1 MAFLF
6 IQRYLFTAFYSQPFI
21 YNTGAASPAFPAAA
35 IGNGLAYRNYL
46 TFLKMIKIR
55 LIQMGKPINTAEYM
69 ESIDSRI
76 SANIAK
82 WYSTGTVL
90 SDKKTILSLS

>member
-6 IQRYLFTAFYSQPFI
+6 IQRYLFTALYSQ
-21 YNTGAASPAFPAAA
+21 YCAASPAFPAEA
-35 IGNGLAYRNYL
+35 IVNGLAYRNYL
-46 TFLKMIKIR
+46 TFLKMIRIR

-90 SDKKTILSLS
+90 SDKKTIFSLS

>member
-6 IQRYLFTAFYSQPFI
+6 IQRYLFSAIYSQPFI
-21 YNTGAASPAFPAAA
+21 HSTGAASPAFPAAA
-35 IGNGLAYRNYL
+35 IGNDLAYHNYL
-46 TFLKMIKIR
+46 TFLKMIRIR
-55 LIQMGKPINTAEYM
+55 LIQMGKPINIAEYM

>member
-1 MAFLF
+1 
-6 IQRYLFTAFYSQPFI
+6 
-21 YNTGAASPAFPAAA
+21 
-35 IGNGLAYRNYL
+35 
-46 TFLKMIKIR
+46 
-55 LIQMGKPINTAEYM
+55 MGKPINTAEYM

-90 SDKKTILSLS
+90 SDKKPFFPYLEHVQKKKEQCLSNKKKRQRKY

>member
-6 IQRYLFTAFYSQPFI
+6 YPALTIHNI
-21 YNTGAASPAFPAAA
+21 GAASPVFLATA

-46 TFLKMIKIR
+46 TFLKIIR
-55 LIQMGKPINTAEYM
+55 IRIILIGKPISMAEYM

-82 WYSTGTVL
+82 WYSTDTVL